1 MRSLIH
7 AGLVTLCISAAACD
21 NLTARV
27 ESLLA
32 RFDSDAQVYIA
43 ADLCPAGILAV
54 GERAQLVA
62 SVEAKEFGAGYV
74 SNLPVKHYDS
84 RQRPELF
91 DWSLAFPARHR
102 QPGRADV
109 TPEGVVAAADTGLV
123 YVRAA
128 SAGKMSHGFEL
139 EVVPRVVRFSVS
151 PRDTT
156 VRRGDTL
163 TLKMDLALD
172 GPSVPV
178 RESRWNI
185 PKMPVDTQ
193 LVTYVERDPWEQR
206 DPFVPTL
213 PASEFELRLV
223 ASYPGALRFLPCAG
237 GTRRDTVTIRITGD
251 TAPPHRDVPPVVE
264 LSPAET
270 TIHVGA
276 TFSNRFRI
284 RNATLGNG
292 PYRWRLSTGDGN
304 VIADSGGSSLRARS
318 PFEWERAL
326 AVDYRYRTPGKFPV
340 KLTVTDSAGR
350 STTVRTVYHAR
361 LPVFQLMIHHP
372 DTTTVT
378 RLRDGRR
385 DLAIAI
391 LAEQVALVPGE
402 LALIPLSDEDMPPL
416 RFGRTPLTRRPGAP
430 SPFEHLDANRDGHK
444 DVVVYLDKQ
453 TLIRNGD
460 LRVGRNRLVMTGALR
475 RPPTRAPGSLVA
487 TPLYVPVHG
496 TVEFD
501 VLP

>member
-1 MRSLIH
+1 MRPLIR
-7 AGLVTLCISAAACD
+7 AGLVTLCVSAAGCD
-21 NLTARV
+21 NLTPRV

-32 RFDSDAQVYIA
+32 RFDSDARVYVA

-62 SVEAKEFGAGYV
+62 SVEAKDFGADYV

-84 RQRPELF
+84 TQRPDLF
-91 DWSLAFPARHR
+91 HWSLAFPTRHR
-102 QPGRADV
+102 QPARADI
-109 TPEGVVAAADTGLV
+109 TPTGIVAAADTGAL
-123 YVRAA
+123 YVHAS
-128 SAGKMSHGFEL
+128 SAGKTSHRFEL
-139 EVVPRVVRFSVS
+139 EVVPRILRFSVS

-163 TLKMDLALD
+163 TLRMDLGLD

-178 RESRWNI
+178 REYRWNI
-185 PKMPVDTQ
+185 PKMPVDTH
-193 LVTYVERDPWEQR
+193 LVTRVERDPWDQR
-206 DPFVPTL
+206 DPFVPT
-213 PASEFELRLV
+213 PPPPEFEMRLV
-223 ASYPGALRFLPCAG
+223 ASYPGTLRFLPCAG

-251 TAPPHRDVPPVVE
+251 TVAPRRDVPPVVE

-270 TIHVGA
+270 TMYVGA
-276 TFSNRFRI
+276 TFTNRFRI

-292 PYRWRLSTGDGN
+292 PYRWRLSLGDGN
-304 VIADSGGSSLRARS
+304 VIVDSGGSSVRARS
-318 PFEWERAL
+318 TFESEHAL
-326 AVDYRYRTPGKFPV
+326 AVDHRYRTPGKFPV

-350 STTVRTVYHAR
+350 STTVRTVYHVR

-372 DTTTVT
+372 DTITVT

-391 LAEQVALVPGE
+391 LAEKVALVPGQ
-402 LALIPLSDEDMPPL
+402 LNLTSMSHEDVPPV
-416 RFGRTPLTRRPGAP
+416 RFGRTPLTRRRGGP
-430 SPFEHLDANRDGHK
+430 SPFESLDANRDGHL
-444 DVVVYLDKQ
+444 DMVVYLDKE

-460 LRVGRNRLVMTGALR
+460 LRVGRNRLVMTGVLPR
-475 RPPTRAPGSLVA
+475 GRTRAPGSLVT
-487 TPLYVPVHG
+487 TPLNVPVRG
-496 TVEFD
+496 VVEFE